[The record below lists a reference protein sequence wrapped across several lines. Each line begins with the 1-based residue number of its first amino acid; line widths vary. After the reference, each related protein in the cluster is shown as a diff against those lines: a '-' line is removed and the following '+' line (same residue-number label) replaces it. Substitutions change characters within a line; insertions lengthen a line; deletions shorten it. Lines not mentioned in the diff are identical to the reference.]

1 MWYGDIQSGLA
12 ARFLGLIIFV
22 LLQHLHQILFSL
34 LTILVFFR
42 QLLYIQTQEFVLL
55 LQNRIFLIQIQA
67 GRSLDPTIPFV
78 KTRLSSITKNP
89 QNPAPNPK
97 NFHPTKKKFRFQY
110 FSLAPNPIKL
120 TKILVIKSKHN
131 FSMRLRL
138 SPLLRLTCSIST

>member
-97 NFHPTKKKFRFQY
+97 NFHPTKKKIPVSIFQPCTKPNKAY
-110 FSLAPNPIKL
+110 QNIGHKVKAQFFNASEAFALAASDL
-120 TKILVIKSKHN
+120 
-131 FSMRLRL
+131 
-138 SPLLRLTCSIST
+138 